1 MFSFCQNAP
10 FLAAGSVAGA
20 IDLSFSTSSQL
31 EIFSLDFG
39 SSEHELK
46 LAGGAVQA
54 PERFAR
60 LAWGAPGADH
70 AAYPYGLLAG
80 GLADGS
86 VCIWNPARI
95 IGQPGGADTRGQLL
109 CRLQKHQGPVRGLEF
124 NPFSPNLLASGAA
137 DGELCIWDV
146 ANPAQPSLYPAM
158 KGAAAAAAPGS
169 DITCLSWNRKVQH
182 ILGTTTAGGTVV
194 VWDLKKQRPVISFK
208 DPNGRRRCSAVAWN
222 PEVATQLVV
231 ASDDDMSP
239 ALQLWD
245 LRNSVSPLMELH
257 GHSKGVLAV
266 SWCPQDASLLL
277 SSGKDNRVI
286 VWDVPTGQ
294 SHSEMPPAV
303 NWKFD
308 VQWAPGKA
316 AGVFG
321 GATFEGKVTLDKLA
335 TCQAPAAD
343 PMTGYQAP
351 RSMKAPAWMK
361 RPAGATFGFGGKL
374 VKFQNSKR
382 QLPTGEIGETATI
395 EVQQVSVDT
404 SSPDISPEF
413 EQVIRSADRD
423 LLRTLC
429 ENRAAQSTDPKDAE
443 TWGFLQTHF
452 EADGR
457 HHLLAKLGF
466 ADALPKPQAAA
477 AATEEEQPLDQS
489 EVAGASG
496 VADGLAALS
505 LEQQAHAAASQAA
518 ASHVLGGEAASGQL
532 DDGSGF
538 FAQSPVDASGT
549 FFDNLNTPRDSLG
562 AMSPI
567 TNTAGGA
574 PNAAVQSPKAAEKAE
589 RPIVDGPP
597 GEGEQEIH
605 TALLVGNYQGAVD
618 ACVRLGRYADALVA
632 ASLVGGDTWDQA
644 RKEFMHAHPRPYM
657 RVVHAVLSGDWESF
671 VNARPANAWRETLAA
686 LLTSAPYDQFEA
698 LVAVLAS
705 KLAATGVVH
714 AATLCYVCSG
724 DVEAAVRMWSRVAG
738 GSESSP
744 AAREAVMEKAV
755 VLGLGVDKAGAS
767 SALGDLLA
775 RQAEALAANGR
786 LSAAYDLLTLV
797 PGDASTGAAV
807 LRDRLFRSGAVPQA
821 AVVPPPFPF
830 GQEAA
835 PVATSTSTSGY
846 GDAKHVA
853 TTYGAAPQQQNIYQ
867 NGSTSGA
874 GAGYGMH
881 SAPPVAAYQPPTAA
895 AAPPHQHHQQP
906 AVFQPSQP
914 ASGGYGAPPPTSLAA
929 PPPPPQQ
936 AFIPSAAPPA
946 PKVTAA
952 PPAVYQHT
960 QQHNAPSAP
969 GMHHHMPPSGPSP
982 RAQSAGPPPTVFQ
995 PSSAPPTAAPPSHPP
1010 AGVPPPATSPFHPSA
1025 PPPLARPSPR
1035 PTYSHQQQQLPSPSG
1050 SLAPTPQA
1058 PTPTVYQPSQHQ
1070 QPNAQMYGGGTVG
1083 MGMMAAPTPMA
1094 AAPPP
1099 AAPPAPRGPPAN
1111 INITTVDTSSVPAE
1125 LRPVATSLVNLY
1137 QACESFAGAHP
1148 AKRRELDDASKKI
1161 GALLWKLNQGEISP
1175 SVAGKLQQM
1184 CAALDMGD
1192 FATVGHVQVQMTT
1205 SDWDECAAWLTA
1217 LKRLVKLRQTG

>member
-1 MFSFCQNAP
+1 
-10 FLAAGSVAGA
+10 
-20 IDLSFSTSSQL
+20 
-31 EIFSLDFG
+31 
-39 SSEHELK
+39 
-46 LAGGAVQA
+46 
-54 PERFAR
+54 
-60 LAWGAPGADH
+60 
-70 AAYPYGLLAG
+70 
-80 GLADGS
+80 
-86 VCIWNPARI
+86 
-95 IGQPGGADTRGQLL
+95 
-109 CRLQKHQGPVRGLEF
+109 
-124 NPFSPNLLASGAA
+124 
-137 DGELCIWDV
+137 
-146 ANPAQPSLYPAM
+146 M

-169 DITCLSWNRKVQH
+169 DITCLAWNRKVQH

-257 GHSKGVLAV
+257 GHTKGVLAL

-277 SSGKDNRVI
+277 SSSKDNRVI

-294 SHSEMPPAV
+294 PHSEMPPAA

-335 TCQAPAAD
+335 SCQAPAAD
-343 PMTGYQAP
+343 PMTGYQPP

-374 VKFQNSKR
+374 VKISNSKR

-395 EVQQVSVDT
+395 EVTQVSVDT
-404 SSPDISPEF
+404 STPDISPEF

-423 LLRTLC
+423 ALRTLC
-429 ENRAAQSTDPKDAE
+429 ETRAAQSTDPKDAE

-466 ADALPKPQAAA
+466 ADALPKSEMPAV
-477 AATEEEQPLDQS
+477 EDEQQHHDHTAPAITS
-489 EVAGASG
+489 
-496 VADGLAALS
+496 DGLAALS
-505 LEQQAHAAASQAA
+505 LEQQAYAAASQAA
-518 ASHVLGGEAASGQL
+518 ATHVLGGPQVTAAGQH

-538 FAQSPVDASGT
+538 FAQSPVDGSGN

-562 AMSPI
+562 AMSP
-567 TNTAGGA
+567 TGLAGGGA
-574 PNAAVQSPKAAEKAE
+574 LATETTAAATQSPKAEQVDK
-589 RPIVDGPP
+589 PIVDGPP
-597 GEGEQEIH
+597 GEGEQEVH

-618 ACVRLGRYADALVA
+618 ACLRLRRYADALVA
-632 ASLVGGDTWDQA
+632 ASLVGGETWDKA
-644 RKEFMHAHPRPYM
+644 RKEFMYAHPRPFM
-657 RVVHAVLSGDWESF
+657 RVVHAVLSGDWEAF
-671 VNARPANAWRETLAA
+671 VNARPATAWRETLAA
-686 LLTSAPYDQFEA
+686 LLTSAPYDQFEP
-698 LVAVLAS
+698 LVASLAS
-705 KLAATGVVH
+705 KLSSAGILH

-738 GSESSP
+738 GADSSP

-775 RQAEALAANGR
+775 RQAESLASNGR

-807 LRDRLFRSGAVPQA
+807 LRDRLFRSGGVPQA
-821 AVVPPPFPF
+821 ATAPPPFPF
-830 GQEAA
+830 GQEASIHA
-835 PVATSTSTSGY
+835 STSTTATTTASTSMGY
-846 GDAKHVA
+846 GAAKPMAA
-853 TTYGAAPQQQNIYQ
+853 TTYGAPPPAQPQQQQQSFYQ
-867 NGSTSGA
+867 NGGA
-874 GAGYGMH
+874 SAYGMQA
-881 SAPPVAAYQPPTAA
+881 SAPPPVAAPYQP
-895 AAPPHQHHQQP
+895 QQQQP

-914 ASGGYGAPPPTSLAA
+914 ASGYGAPPTSLSAPPLPTQAYAPAA
-929 PPPPPQQ
+929 PPPPPKV
-936 AFIPSAAPPA
+936 AAAPPA
-946 PKVTAA
+946 TVF
-952 PPAVYQHT
+952 QHT
-960 QQHNAPSAP
+960 HHNVP
-969 GMHHHMPPSGPSP
+969 PPSGPSP

-995 PSSAPPTAAPPSHPP
+995 PSAAPPTAAPPSHPP
-1010 AGVPPPATSPFHPSA
+1010 VGVPPPAASAFHPSA
-1025 PPPLARPSPR
+1025 PPPLTIPSPH
-1035 PTYSHQQQQLPSPSG
+1035 PTYSHQQIPPSPGGGG
-1050 SLAPTPQA
+1050 SVMAPTPQA
-1058 PTPTVYQPSQHQ
+1058 PPPTVYQPA
-1070 QPNAQMYGGGTVG
+1070 QPAQPAAQMYGGGMG
-1083 MGMMAAPTPMA
+1083 GMMSAPTPMA
-1094 AAPPP
+1094 ATPAPPS
-1099 AAPPAPRGPPAN
+1099 APRGPPAN
-1111 INITTVDTSSVPAE
+1111 ITIATADTSSVPAE

-1137 QACESFAGAHP
+1137 QACESFAGSHP
-1148 AKRRELDDASKKI
+1148 AKRRELDDASKKL
-1161 GALLWKLNQGEISP
+1161 GALLWKLSEGEISP

-1184 CAALDMGD
+1184 CGALDMGD
-1192 FATVGHVQVQMTT
+1192 FATVGHIQVQLTT

-1217 LKRLVKLRQTG
+1217 LKRLVKLRMSG

>member
-1 MFSFCQNAP
+1 
-10 FLAAGSVAGA
+10 
-20 IDLSFSTSSQL
+20 
-31 EIFSLDFG
+31 
-39 SSEHELK
+39 
-46 LAGGAVQA
+46 
-54 PERFAR
+54 
-60 LAWGAPGADH
+60 
-70 AAYPYGLLAG
+70 
-80 GLADGS
+80 
-86 VCIWNPARI
+86 
-95 IGQPGGADTRGQLL
+95 
-109 CRLQKHQGPVRGLEF
+109 
-124 NPFSPNLLASGAA
+124 
-137 DGELCIWDV
+137 
-146 ANPAQPSLYPAM
+146 M
-158 KGAAAAAAPGS
+158 KGAAAAAAAGS

-266 SWCPQDASLLL
+266 SWCSQDASLLL

-294 SHSEMPPAV
+294 PHSEMPPAV

-308 VQWAPGKA
+308 VQWAPGKSL

-343 PMTGYQAP
+343 PMTGYQPP

-361 RPAGATFGFGGKL
+361 RPVGATFGFGGKL

-382 QLPTGEIGETATI
+382 QLPTGEVGETATI
-395 EVQQVSVDT
+395 EVQQVSIDT

-429 ENRAAQSTDPKDAE
+429 ETRAAQSTDPKDAE
-443 TWGFLQTHF
+443 TWSFLQTHF

-457 HHLLAKLGF
+457 QHLLANLGF
-466 ADALPKPQAAA
+466 ADALPKPEPTQE
-477 AATEEEQPLDQS
+477 EEEQQQQAPDQTGL
-489 EVAGASG
+489 AGPDG
-496 VADGLAALS
+496 VGDGLAALS

-518 ASHVLGGEAASGQL
+518 ATHVISGGAAAGQL

-538 FAQSPVDASGT
+538 FAQSPVDASGN
-549 FFDNLNTPRDSLG
+549 FFDNLNTPRDSHA

-567 TNTAGGA
+567 TNNAGAGGGGSH
-574 PNAAVQSPKAAEKAE
+574 NAAVQSPKAAEKAE
-589 RPIVDGPP
+589 KPIVDGPP

-605 TALLVGNYQGAVD
+605 IALLVGNYQGAVD

-698 LVAVLAS
+698 LVSVLAS

-738 GSESSP
+738 GPESSP
-744 AAREAVMEKAV
+744 SSKEAVMEKAV

-786 LSAAYDLLTLV
+786 LPAAYDLLTLV
-797 PGDASTGAAV
+797 PGDTSTGAAV
-807 LRDRLFRSGAVPQA
+807 LRDRLFRSGGVPQA
-821 AVVPPPFPF
+821 AMAPPPFPF
-830 GQEAA
+830 GEDAA
-835 PVATSTSTSGY
+835 AATATTASTNTY
-846 GDAKHVA
+846 GAAKPVA
-853 TTYGAAPQQQNIYQ
+853 TTYGAPPQQQNMYQ
-867 NGSTSGA
+867 NGNASG
-874 GAGYGMH
+874 GYGMN
-881 SAPPVAAYQPPTAA
+881 STPPLASYQQPTAPA
-895 AAPPHQHHQQP
+895 QQP

-914 ASGGYGAPPPTSLAA
+914 VSSGYGAPPPTSLAPP

-936 AFIPSAAPPA
+936 AFIPSAAAPPA
-946 PKVTAA
+946 PKPTA
-952 PPAVYQHT
+952 PPPTVYQHT
-960 QQHNAPSAP
+960 QQQNTAPSAL
-969 GMHHHMPPSGPSP
+969 GMSQHQHMPPPGPSGPSS
-982 RAQSAGPPPTVFQ
+982 RGHSAGPPPPTVFQ
-995 PSSAPPTAAPPSHPP
+995 PTAGPPTTAPP
-1010 AGVPPPATSPFHPSA
+1010 AGVPSPAASAFHPSA
-1025 PPPLARPSPR
+1025 PPPLAIPSPH
-1035 PTYSHQQQQLPSPSG
+1035 PTYTYQQLPSPSG
-1050 SLAPTPQA
+1050 SMAPTPRA
-1058 PTPTVYQPSQHQ
+1058 PPPTVYQPPQQQQ
-1070 QPNAQMYGGGTVG
+1070 QPQQQPGAQMYGGGVGG
-1083 MGMMAAPTPMA
+1083 MGVMAVPAPMA
-1094 AAPPP
+1094 AAPT
-1099 AAPPAPRGPPAN
+1099 PAPRAPPKPPAN
-1111 INITTVDTSSVPAE
+1111 ITITTADISSVAAE

-1137 QACESFAGAHP
+1137 QACESFAGANP
-1148 AKRRELDDASKKI
+1148 AKRRELDDASKKL
-1161 GALLWKLNQGEISP
+1161 GALLWKLNEGEISP

-1192 FATVGHVQVQMTT
+1192 FATVGHVQVQLTT

>member
-1 MFSFCQNAP
+1 
-10 FLAAGSVAGA
+10 
-20 IDLSFSTSSQL
+20 
-31 EIFSLDFG
+31 
-39 SSEHELK
+39 
-46 LAGGAVQA
+46 
-54 PERFAR
+54 
-60 LAWGAPGADH
+60 
-70 AAYPYGLLAG
+70 
-80 GLADGS
+80 
-86 VCIWNPARI
+86 
-95 IGQPGGADTRGQLL
+95 
-109 CRLQKHQGPVRGLEF
+109 
-124 NPFSPNLLASGAA
+124 
-137 DGELCIWDV
+137 
-146 ANPAQPSLYPAM
+146 M

-208 DPNGRRRCSAVAWN
+208 DPNGRKRCSAVAWN

-239 ALQLWD
+239 GLQLWD
-245 LRNSVSPLMELH
+245 LRNSVSPLMELQ

-286 VWDVPTGQ
+286 VWDGPTGQ
-294 SHSEMPPAV
+294 PHSEMPPVV

-335 TCQAPAAD
+335 SCQAPAAD
-343 PMTGYQAP
+343 PMTGYQPP

-374 VKFQNSKR
+374 VKFKNSKR
-382 QLPTGEIGETATI
+382 QLPTGEVGETASI
-395 EVQQVSVDT
+395 EVQQVSIDT

-429 ENRAAQSTDPKDAE
+429 ETRAAQSTDPKDAE

-452 EADGR
+452 ETDGR

-466 ADALPKPQAAA
+466 ADALPKPVAAA
-477 AATEEEQPLDQS
+477 EEEQYAPDQS
-489 EVAGASG
+489 GFSGADGAG
-496 VADGLAALS
+496 DGLAALS
-505 LEQQAHAAASQAA
+505 LEQQAHASASQAA
-518 ASHVLGGEAASGQL
+518 ATHVVSGGAAAGQL

-538 FAQSPVDASGT
+538 FAQSPVDGN
-549 FFDNLNTPRDSLG
+549 FFDNLNTPRDSHA

-567 TNTAGGA
+567 TNTAGGSH
-574 PNAAVQSPKAAEKAE
+574 NAAVQSPRAAKKAEK
-589 RPIVDGPP
+589 PIVDGPP

-632 ASLVGGDTWDQA
+632 ASLVGGETWDQA

-705 KLAATGVVH
+705 KLAATGVLH

-724 DVEAAVRMWSRVAG
+724 DVEAAVRMWSRVADG
-738 GSESSP
+738 PDSSP
-744 AAREAVMEKAV
+744 SAKEAVMEKAV

-775 RQAEALAANGR
+775 RQAETLAANGR
-786 LSAAYDLLTLV
+786 LSAAYDLLMLV

-807 LRDRLFRSGAVPQA
+807 LRDRLFRSGGVPQA
-821 AVVPPPFPF
+821 AAAPPPFPF
-830 GQEAA
+830 GQDAG
-835 PVATSTSTSGY
+835 VVTTTTSTTNTSGY
-846 GDAKHVA
+846 GAAKHVA
-853 TTYGAAPQQQNIYQ
+853 TTYGAAPQQQNMYQ
-867 NGSTSGA
+867 NGSVGSA
-874 GAGYGMH
+874 GSVYGTH
-881 SAPPVAAYQPPTAA
+881 SAPPLAAYQPPI
-895 AAPPHQHHQQP
+895 APVPPPQQPQQQP

-929 PPPPPQQ
+929 PPPPPPPSQQ
-936 AFIPSAAPPA
+936 AFTPSAAPPA
-946 PKVTAA
+946 PKVTA
-952 PPAVYQHT
+952 PPPTVYQHT
-960 QQHNAPSAP
+960 QQQNAPPSAP
-969 GMHHHMPPSGPSP
+969 GMHHMPPPGPSP
-982 RAQSAGPPPTVFQ
+982 RGHSAGPPTVFH
-995 PSSAPPTAAPPSHPP
+995 PTTGPPTATAAPPSHPP
-1010 AGVPPPATSPFHPSA
+1010 AGISPPAASAFHPSA
-1025 PPPLARPSPR
+1025 PPPLAMASPH
-1035 PTYSHQQQQLPSPSG
+1035 PTYSHPQQQQLPSPSG
-1050 SLAPTPQA
+1050 SGAPTPRG
-1058 PTPTVYQPSQHQ
+1058 PPPTVYQRPQ
-1070 QPNAQMYGGGTVG
+1070 QQQAGAQMYGSGVGG
-1083 MGMMAAPTPMA
+1083 MGVMAAPAPMA

-1099 AAPPAPRGPPAN
+1099 APPAPRKPPAN
-1111 INITTVDTSSVPAE
+1111 ITITTADTSSVAAE

-1137 QACESFAGAHP
+1137 QACESLAGAHP

-1161 GALLWKLNQGEISP
+1161 GALLWKLNEGEISP
-1175 SVAGKLQQM
+1175 SVGGKLQQM
-1184 CAALDMGD
+1184 CAALDIGD
-1192 FATVGHVQVQMTT
+1192 YPTVGHVQVQMTT